1 MPPRAEKHTLAGDNQ
16 GPKGGERRREADSIH
31 GKKQY
36 TAPVLT
42 VHLAGSA
49 GYLEIFTRLA
59 GAPGGA
65 LHQVNTQQGGKH
77 S

>member
-49 GYLEIFTRLA
+49 GYLEIAAKLASASA
-59 GAPGGA
+59 GAQP
-65 LHQVNTQQGGKH
+65 QIDTRQGGKQ

>member
-49 GYLEIFTRLA
+49 AAQAIAAKLA

-65 LHQVNTQQGGKH
+65 QHQVNTQQGGKY